1 MAGFE
6 MVKDLNID
14 KCDKCHKCHKFCY
27 EWCSGSFDWFF
38 DLSKDC
44 EKIALSCFGIIEYW
58 PDKFVKDFDDFD
70 LISIRVKF
78 KNLKKCQISLCIL
91 NVPLQIGCKEYTN
104 ELAKE
109 LDEQFADRST
119 EIKSVH

>member
-1 MAGFE
+1 M
-6 MVKDLNID
+6 
-14 KCDKCHKCHKFCY
+14 
-27 EWCSGSFDWFF
+27 
-38 DLSKDC
+38 
-44 EKIALSCFGIIEYW
+44 
-58 PDKFVKDFDDFD
+58 
-70 LISIRVKF
+70 KF

-119 EIKSVH
+119 EIKVFIKEIEGTEDGKCFQIIKMPLKNSVVTTLER